1 MLQLLSKPFFSSL
14 RRRRNVIPVSGGSRE
29 GARWPPSFLDQT
41 KARRA
46 EKKFWRPGLP
56 LSQRL
61 GDPPPPPDLKV
72 WIRHCRLA
80 SPISLFWAPHG
91 LNELLEMRF
100 DFLFNLIGK
109 LTMVFF
115 KNGESWRL
123 IKSWYTGGGED
134 QGFRCCFAEIFF
146 LPLQNLSSATSCLT
160 I

>member
-14 RRRRNVIPVSGGSRE
+14 RRRRKVIPVSGGSRG
-29 GARWPPSFLDQT
+29 GARWSPSFLDQT

-46 EKKFWRPGLP
+46 EKKFWRPGPP

-61 GDPPPPPDLKV
+61 DPALPVSIADILVLGPSRTQRITGNAFRFSLQPD
-72 WIRHCRLA
+72 WQIDD
-80 SPISLFWAPHG
+80 G
-91 LNELLEMRF
+91 
-100 DFLFNLIGK
+100 
-109 LTMVFF
+109 FF

>member
-46 EKKFWRPGLP
+46 EKKFWRPGPP

-61 GDPPPPPDLKV
+61 GDPPPPP
-72 WIRHCRLA
+72 R
-80 SPISLFWAPHG
+80 SQG
-91 LNELLEMRF
+91 LNPALPVSIADILVLGPSRTQRITGNAFRF
-100 DFLFNLIGK
+100 SLQPDWQIDDGFFL
-109 LTMVFF
+109 
-115 KNGESWRL
+115 NGESWRL
-123 IKSWYTGGGED
+123 LKSWYTGGGED

>member
-29 GARWPPSFLDQT
+29 GARWPLSFLDQT

-46 EKKFWRPGLP
+46 EKKFWRPGPP

-61 GDPPPPPDLKV
+61 GDPPPPDLKV

-80 SPISLFWAPHG
+80 SPISLFWAAHG

-100 DFLFNLIGK
+100 EFPFNLIGK
-109 LTMVFF
+109 STMVFLKRWF
-115 KNGESWRL
+115 
-123 IKSWYTGGGED
+123 TGRTQILVHRWGRRSRISAL
-134 QGFRCCFAEIFF
+134 FRRNFFQLFVLFATKI
-146 LPLQNLSSATSCLT
+146 
-160 I
+160 